1 MSSAQ
6 QEKENVYSEGF
17 GRRDVPLVPSDA
29 IATRALVTVIAIMT
43 FLASLTAGSAVLVSD
58 VSRGWRQDVARE
70 MSIQLKPIAGR
81 NIEVDVKKV
90 EDIARAT
97 PGVKDVTSLS
107 PSESERLL
115 EPWLGTGLD
124 LKELPV
130 PRMIVL
136 KLAPEAQLDLGK
148 LRAALSQSV
157 PGANLDDH
165 RQWIDRLTIMS
176 RTTVLVA
183 IVIFGLV
190 LIAMALAVAFATR
203 GAMAGS
209 REVINVLHFV
219 GAEDSYIARQFQRH
233 FLWLGLRGGLIGGG
247 LAIATFLIGGL
258 LSHRWI
264 SGMGGDQ
271 LEAMFG
277 TFSLGFFGYAVI
289 AVIGASVSVLT
300 GITSRSVVFRHLRR
314 LT

>member
-1 MSSAQ
+1 MSNAQ
-6 QEKENVYSEGF
+6 QEQGNVYSEGF
-17 GRRDVPLVPSDA
+17 GRRDVPLVPPDA
-29 IATRALVTVIAIMT
+29 IAIRALVTVIAIMT
-43 FLASLTAGSAVLVSD
+43 FLASLTAGTAVLVSD

-70 MSIQLKPIAGR
+70 MSIQLKPVTGR
-81 NIEVDVKKV
+81 NIELDIKKV
-90 EDIARAT
+90 EEIARAT
-97 PGVKDVTSLS
+97 PGVKDVTALS
-107 PSESERLL
+107 SSESERLL

-130 PRMIVL
+130 PRMLVL
-136 KLAPEAQLDLGK
+136 KLASDTQIDLAK
-148 LRAALSQSV
+148 LRTTLSQNV
-157 PGANLDDH
+157 PGSNLDDH
-165 RQWIDRLTIMS
+165 RQWIDRLTVMS

-190 LIAMALAVAFATR
+190 LVAMALAVAFATR

-219 GAEDSYIARQFQRH
+219 GAEDAYIARQFQRH

-247 LAIATFLIGGL
+247 LAIATFLTGSL

-289 AVIGASVSVLT
+289 AVIGGSVSILT
-300 GITSRSVVFRHLRR
+300 GITSRSVVFRHLRG

>member
-1 MSSAQ
+1 
-6 QEKENVYSEGF
+6 
-17 GRRDVPLVPSDA
+17 
-29 IATRALVTVIAIMT
+29 
-43 FLASLTAGSAVLVSD
+43 LVSD
-58 VSRGWRQDVARE
+58 VSSGWRQDVARE
-70 MSIQLKPIAGR
+70 MSIQLKPVTGR
-81 NIEVDVKKV
+81 NIELDIKKV
-90 EDIARAT
+90 EEIARAT
-97 PGVKDVTSLS
+97 PGVKDVTALS

-136 KLAPEAQLDLGK
+136 KLASDTQIDLAK
-148 LRAALSQSV
+148 LRAALSQNV
-157 PGANLDDH
+157 PGSNLDDH
-165 RQWIDRLTIMS
+165 RQWIDRLTVMS

-190 LIAMALAVAFATR
+190 LVAMALAVAFATR

-219 GAEDSYIARQFQRH
+219 GAEDAYIARQFQRH

-247 LAIATFLIGGL
+247 LAIATFLTGSL

-300 GITSRSVVFRHLRR
+300 GITSRSVVFRHLRG

>member
-1 MSSAQ
+1 MSNAQ
-6 QEKENVYSEGF
+6 QEQGNVYSEGF
-17 GRRDVPLVPSDA
+17 GRRDVPLVPPDA
-29 IATRALVTVIAIMT
+29 IAIRALVTVIAIMT
-43 FLASLTAGSAVLVSD
+43 FLASLTAGTAVLVSD

-70 MSIQLKPIAGR
+70 MSIQLKPVTGR
-81 NIEVDVKKV
+81 NIELDIKKV
-90 EDIARAT
+90 EEIARAT
-97 PGVKDVTSLS
+97 PGVKDVTALS

-136 KLAPEAQLDLGK
+136 KLASDTQIDLAK
-148 LRAALSQSV
+148 LRATLSQNV
-157 PGANLDDH
+157 PGSNLDDH
-165 RQWIDRLTIMS
+165 RQWIDRLTVMS

-190 LIAMALAVAFATR
+190 LVAMALAVAFATR

-219 GAEDSYIARQFQRH
+219 GAEDAYIARQFQRH

-247 LAIATFLIGGL
+247 LAIATFLTGGL

-289 AVIGASVSVLT
+289 TFIGGSVSILT
-300 GITSRSVVFRHLRR
+300 GITSRSVVFRHLRG

>member
-1 MSSAQ
+1 MSNAQ
-6 QEKENVYSEGF
+6 QEQGNVYSEGF
-17 GRRDVPLVPSDA
+17 GRRDVPLVPPDA
-29 IATRALVTVIAIMT
+29 IAIRALVTVIAIMT
-43 FLASLTAGSAVLVSD
+43 FLASLTAGTAVLVSD

-70 MSIQLKPIAGR
+70 MSIQLKPVTGR
-81 NIEVDVKKV
+81 NIELDIKKV
-90 EDIARAT
+90 EEIARAT
-97 PGVKDVTSLS
+97 PGVKDVTALS

-130 PRMIVL
+130 PRMLVL
-136 KLAPEAQLDLGK
+136 KLASDTQIDLAK
-148 LRAALSQSV
+148 LRTTLSQNV
-157 PGANLDDH
+157 PGSNLDDH
-165 RQWIDRLTIMS
+165 RQWIDRLTVMS

-190 LIAMALAVAFATR
+190 LVAMALAVAFATR

-219 GAEDSYIARQFQRH
+219 GAEDAYIARQFQRH

-247 LAIATFLIGGL
+247 LAIATFLTGSL

-289 AVIGASVSVLT
+289 TIIGGSVSILT
-300 GITSRSVVFRHLRR
+300 GITSRSVVFRHLRG

>member
-1 MSSAQ
+1 
-6 QEKENVYSEGF
+6 
-17 GRRDVPLVPSDA
+17 
-29 IATRALVTVIAIMT
+29 VIAIMT
-43 FLASLTAGSAVLVSD
+43 FLASLTAGTAVLVSD

-70 MSIQLKPIAGR
+70 MSIQLKPVTGR
-81 NIEVDVKKV
+81 NIELDIKKV
-90 EDIARAT
+90 EEIARAT
-97 PGVKDVTSLS
+97 PGVKDVTALS
-107 PSESERLL
+107 SSESERLL

-130 PRMIVL
+130 PRMLVL
-136 KLAPEAQLDLGK
+136 KLASDTQIDLAK
-148 LRAALSQSV
+148 LRTTLSQNV
-157 PGANLDDH
+157 PGSNLDDH
-165 RQWIDRLTIMS
+165 RQWIDRLTVMS

-190 LIAMALAVAFATR
+190 LVAMAMAVAFATR

-219 GAEDSYIARQFQRH
+219 GAEDAYIARQFQRH

-247 LAIATFLIGGL
+247 LAICTFLTGSL

-289 AVIGASVSVLT
+289 TIIGGSVSILT
-300 GITSRSVVFRHLRR
+300 GITSRSVVFRHLRG

>member
-1 MSSAQ
+1 MSSAE
-6 QEKENVYSEGF
+6 QEQENVYSEGF
-17 GRRDVPLVPSDA
+17 GRRDVPLVPPDA

-97 PGVKDVTSLS
+97 PGVKDVISLS

-136 KLAPEAQLDLGK
+136 KLAPDTKIDLAK
-148 LRAALSQSV
+148 LRAALSQNV
-157 PGANLDDH
+157 PGTNLDDH
-165 RQWIDRLTIMS
+165 RQWIDRLTVMS

-190 LIAMALAVAFATR
+190 LSAMALAVAFATR

-219 GAEDSYIARQFQRH
+219 GAEDAYIASQFQRH
-233 FLWLGLRGGLIGGG
+233 FLWLGFRGELIGGG
-247 LAIATFLIGGL
+247 LAITAFLIGGI

-277 TFSLGFFGYAVI
+277 TFSLGFFGYTVI
-289 AVIGASVSVLT
+289 VLIGASVSILT
-300 GITSRSVVFRHLRR
+300 GLTSRSVVFRHLQG

>member
-1 MSSAQ
+1 MSNAQ
-6 QEKENVYSEGF
+6 QEQGNVYSEGF
-17 GRRDVPLVPSDA
+17 GRRDVPLIPPDA
-29 IATRALVTVIAIMT
+29 IAIRALVTVIAIMT
-43 FLASLTAGSAVLVSD
+43 FLASLTAGTAVLVSD

-70 MSIQLKPIAGR
+70 MSIQLKPVTGR
-81 NIEVDVKKV
+81 NIELDIKKV
-90 EDIARAT
+90 EEIARAT
-97 PGVKDVTSLS
+97 PGVKDVTALS

-136 KLAPEAQLDLGK
+136 KLASDIQIDLAK
-148 LRAALSQSV
+148 LRTALSQNV
-157 PGANLDDH
+157 PGSNLDDH
-165 RQWIDRLTIMS
+165 RQWIDRLTVMS

-190 LIAMALAVAFATR
+190 LVAMALAVAFATR

-219 GAEDSYIARQFQRH
+219 GAEDAYIASQFQRH

-247 LAIATFLIGGL
+247 LAIATFLTGSL

-289 AVIGASVSVLT
+289 TIIGGSVSILT
-300 GITSRSVVFRHLRR
+300 GITSRSVVFRHLRG

>member
-1 MSSAQ
+1 MSNAQ
-6 QEKENVYSEGF
+6 QEPENAYSDGF
-17 GRRDVPLVPSDA
+17 GRRDVPLVPPDA
-29 IATRALVTVIAIMT
+29 IAIRALVTVIAIMT
-43 FLASLTAGSAVLVSD
+43 FLASLTAGTAVLVSD
-58 VSRGWRQDVARE
+58 VSSGWRQDVARE
-70 MSIQLKPIAGR
+70 MSIQLKPVTGR
-81 NIEVDVKKV
+81 NIELDIKKV
-90 EDIARAT
+90 EEIARAT
-97 PGVKDVTSLS
+97 PGVKDVTALS

-136 KLAPEAQLDLGK
+136 KLASDTQIDLVK
-148 LRAALSQSV
+148 LRAALSQNV
-157 PGANLDDH
+157 PGSNLDDH
-165 RQWIDRLTIMS
+165 RQWIDRLTVMS

-190 LIAMALAVAFATR
+190 LVAMALAVAFATR

-219 GAEDSYIARQFQRH
+219 GAEDAYIARQFQRH

-247 LAIATFLIGGL
+247 LAIATFLTGSL

-300 GITSRSVVFRHLRR
+300 GITSRSVVFRHLRG

>member
-70 MSIQLKPIAGR
+70 MSIQLKPISGR

-90 EDIARAT
+90 ENIARAT

-165 RQWIDRLTIMS
+165 RQWIDRLTVMS

-190 LIAMALAVAFATR
+190 LVAMALAVAFATR

>member
-1 MSSAQ
+1 MSSAE
-6 QEKENVYSEGF
+6 QEQENVYSEGF
-17 GRRDVPLVPSDA
+17 GRRDVPLVPPDA

-97 PGVKDVTSLS
+97 PGVKDVISLS

-136 KLAPEAQLDLGK
+136 KLAPDTKIDLAK
-148 LRAALSQSV
+148 LRAALSQNV
-157 PGANLDDH
+157 PGTNLDDH
-165 RQWIDRLTIMS
+165 RQWIDRLTVMS

-190 LIAMALAVAFATR
+190 LSAMALAVAFATR

-219 GAEDSYIARQFQRH
+219 GAEDAYIASQFQRH
-233 FLWLGLRGGLIGGG
+233 FLWLGFRGGLIGGG
-247 LAIATFLIGGL
+247 LAITAFLIGGI

-277 TFSLGFFGYAVI
+277 TFSLGFFGYTVI
-289 AVIGASVSVLT
+289 VLIGASVSILT
-300 GITSRSVVFRHLRR
+300 GLTSRSVVFRHLQG

>member
-6 QEKENVYSEGF
+6 QEQGNVYSEGF
-17 GRRDVPLVPSDA
+17 GRRDVPLVPPDA
-29 IATRALVTVIAIMT
+29 IAIRALVTVIAIMT
-43 FLASLTAGSAVLVSD
+43 FLASLTAGTAVLVSD

-70 MSIQLKPIAGR
+70 MSIQLKPVTGR
-81 NIEVDVKKV
+81 NIELDIKKV
-90 EDIARAT
+90 EEIARAT
-97 PGVKDVTSLS
+97 PGVKDVTALS

-136 KLAPEAQLDLGK
+136 KLASDTQIDLAK
-148 LRAALSQSV
+148 LRTALSQNV
-157 PGANLDDH
+157 PGSNLDDH
-165 RQWIDRLTIMS
+165 RQWIDRLTVMS

-190 LIAMALAVAFATR
+190 LVAMALAVAFATR

-219 GAEDSYIARQFQRH
+219 GAEDAYIARQFQRH

-247 LAIATFLIGGL
+247 LAIATFLTGSL

-289 AVIGASVSVLT
+289 TFIGGSVSILT
-300 GITSRSVVFRHLRR
+300 GITSRSVVFRHLRG

>member
-136 KLAPEAQLDLGK
+136 KLAPEAQIDLGK

-165 RQWIDRLTIMS
+165 RQWIDRLTVMS

-190 LIAMALAVAFATR
+190 LVAMALAVAFATR

-289 AVIGASVSVLT
+289 ALIGASVSVLT

>member
-6 QEKENVYSEGF
+6 RDPENNYNEGF
-17 GRRDVPLVPSDA
+17 GRRDVPLVPPDA

-70 MSIQLKPIAGR
+70 MSIQLKPITGR
-81 NIEVDVKKV
+81 NIELDVKKV
-90 EDIARAT
+90 EEIARAA
-97 PGVKDVTSLS
+97 PGVKDVSALS

-136 KLAPEAQLDLGK
+136 KLAPDTQLDLAK
-148 LRAALSQSV
+148 LRATLAQNV

-165 RQWIDRLTIMS
+165 RQWIDRLTVMS

-277 TFSLGFFGYAVI
+277 TFSLGLFGYAIIV
-289 AVIGASVSVLT
+289 VIGASVSVLT
-300 GITSRSVVFRHLRR
+300 GLTSRSVVFRHLRG

>member
-1 MSSAQ
+1 MSNAQ
-6 QEKENVYSEGF
+6 QEPENAYSDGF
-17 GRRDVPLVPSDA
+17 GRRDVPLVPPDA
-29 IATRALVTVIAIMT
+29 IAIRALVTVIAIMT
-43 FLASLTAGSAVLVSD
+43 FLASLTAGTAVLVSD
-58 VSRGWRQDVARE
+58 VSSGWRQDVARE
-70 MSIQLKPIAGR
+70 MSIQLKPVTGR
-81 NIEVDVKKV
+81 NIELDIKKV
-90 EDIARAT
+90 EEIARAT
-97 PGVKDVTSLS
+97 PGVKDVTALS

-136 KLAPEAQLDLGK
+136 KLASDTQIDLAK
-148 LRAALSQSV
+148 LRAALSQNV
-157 PGANLDDH
+157 PGSNLDDH
-165 RQWIDRLTIMS
+165 RQWIDRLTVMS

-190 LIAMALAVAFATR
+190 LVAMALAVAFATR

-219 GAEDSYIARQFQRH
+219 GAEDAYIARQFQSH

-247 LAIATFLIGGL
+247 LAIATFLTGSL

-300 GITSRSVVFRHLRR
+300 GITSRSVVFRHLRG

>member
-136 KLAPEAQLDLGK
+136 KLAPEAQLDLAK
-148 LRAALSQSV
+148 LRTELSQSV

-165 RQWIDRLTIMS
+165 RQWIDRLTVMS

>member
-1 MSSAQ
+1 
-6 QEKENVYSEGF
+6 
-17 GRRDVPLVPSDA
+17 
-29 IATRALVTVIAIMT
+29 VIAIMT
-43 FLASLTAGSAVLVSD
+43 FLASLTAGTAVLVSD

-70 MSIQLKPIAGR
+70 MSIQLKPVTGR
-81 NIEVDVKKV
+81 NIELDIKKV
-90 EDIARAT
+90 EEIARAT
-97 PGVKDVTSLS
+97 PGVKDVTALS

-136 KLAPEAQLDLGK
+136 KLASDTQIDLAK
-148 LRAALSQSV
+148 LRATLSQNV
-157 PGANLDDH
+157 PGSNLDDH
-165 RQWIDRLTIMS
+165 RQWIDRLTVMS

-190 LIAMALAVAFATR
+190 LVAMALAVAFATR

-219 GAEDSYIARQFQRH
+219 GAEDAYIARQFQRH

-247 LAIATFLIGGL
+247 LAIATFLTGSL

-289 AVIGASVSVLT
+289 TFIGGSVSILT
-300 GITSRSVVFRHLRR
+300 GITSRSVVFRHLRG

>member
-1 MSSAQ
+1 MTINQ
-6 QEKENVYSEGF
+6 TEQENIYQEGF
-17 GRRDVPLVPSDA
+17 GRRDIALVPPDT
-29 IATRALVTVIAIMT
+29 IAARALVTVIAIMT
-43 FLASLTAGSAVLVSD
+43 FLASLTAGTAVLVSD

-81 NIEVDVKKV
+81 NIEIDLKKV
-90 EDIARAT
+90 EEIARSAE
-97 PGVKDVTSLS
+97 GVKDVTVLS
-107 PSESERLL
+107 ANESERLL
-115 EPWLGTGLD
+115 EPWLGSGLD

-130 PRMIVL
+130 PRMVVL
-136 KLAPEAQLDLGK
+136 KLATDKRPDLTK
-148 LRAALSQSV
+148 LRTTLTQNV
-157 PGANLDDH
+157 PGTNLDDH
-165 RQWIDRLTIMS
+165 RQWIDRLTLMS
-176 RTTVLVA
+176 RTTVVVA
-183 IVIFGLV
+183 LVIFGLV
-190 LIAMALAVAFATR
+190 LFAMALAVAFATR

-219 GAEDSYIARQFQRH
+219 GAEDAYIARQFQRH

-247 LAIATFLIGGL
+247 LAIAIFLTGSL
-258 LSHRWI
+258 LSQRWI

-289 AVIGASVSVLT
+289 ALIGASVSLLT
-300 GITSRSVVFRHLRR
+300 GFMSRSVVFRHLRG

>member
-1 MSSAQ
+1 
-6 QEKENVYSEGF
+6 
-17 GRRDVPLVPSDA
+17 
-29 IATRALVTVIAIMT
+29 
-43 FLASLTAGSAVLVSD
+43 
-58 VSRGWRQDVARE
+58 
-70 MSIQLKPIAGR
+70 
-81 NIEVDVKKV
+81 
-90 EDIARAT
+90 
-97 PGVKDVTSLS
+97 
-107 PSESERLL
+107 
-115 EPWLGTGLD
+115 LGTGLD

-157 PGANLDDH
+157 PSANLDDH
-165 RQWIDRLTIMS
+165 RQWIDRLTVMS

-190 LIAMALAVAFATR
+190 LVAMALAVAFATR

-264 SGMGGDQ
+264 SGIGGDQ

-289 AVIGASVSVLT
+289 TVIGASVSVLT

>member
-70 MSIQLKPIAGR
+70 MSIQLKPLAGR

-107 PSESERLL
+107 SSESERLL

-136 KLAPEAQLDLGK
+136 KLAPEAQLDLTK
-148 LRAALSQSV
+148 LRATLSQSV
-157 PGANLDDH
+157 PGVNLDDH
-165 RQWIDRLTIMS
+165 RQWIDRLTVMS

-183 IVIFGLV
+183 IIIFGLV
-190 LIAMALAVAFATR
+190 LVAMALAVAFATR

-247 LAIATFLIGGL
+247 LAIVTFLIGGL

-300 GITSRSVVFRHLRR
+300 GVTSRSVVFRHLRG